1 MKRILILLG
10 VLAVL
15 VGLVVYQ
22 RTATRKTMTKAR
34 HLGVDVREL
43 LLPDLN
49 VPAVQKLRL
58 KDTGGEVNLEVSGDK
73 WIVKERD
80 GYPAAFDK
88 IKRVVT
94 EISEQKTSGHQ
105 PVGKSAWGDPKVK
118 VLEPGG
124 KDDAAGQGLLVEFQ
138 DAKGNV
144 LDSMILGANIESSGG
159 RGSDSPF
166 GGSSNL
172 RFVRLPK
179 ESDKE
184 TVWMVNNTFYD
195 LQPKP
200 ADWID
205 KSFIDVQKLK
215 EIEVTA
221 PNAADSWKAA
231 RKDEQ
236 SAWALADAKS
246 GEEFD
251 ESKASVSGLLS
262 NPTFND
268 VLTKDKVTA
277 DFMKDAVKARLTT
290 FEGFA
295 YTVQV
300 VKKGKDSSDEKYYLT
315 VAVSADIPRER
326 AAGKDEKEEDKKKKD
341 EEFKTQKKTLEDKLA
356 REKKAEGWT
365 YEVSSYTVTALMK
378 KRSEVLKEKPASPT
392 TPPPGGDAA
401 KPAAPSSSPAAGAP
415 LILPPGAGAPIPEK
429 KEAPAAAPAKTPIT
443 VTTPPVSVPPLP
455 KTEIKPAP
463 APNENPAKPGAPAPV
478 PPATP
483 QANPAGGAKPPAA
496 EKK

>member
-1 MKRILILLG
+1 MKRILILLA
-10 VLAVL
+10 VLAAL
-15 VGLVVYQ
+15 VGLVVYKQ
-22 RTATRKTMTKAR
+22 NTTKKTMTKAR
-34 HLGVDVREL
+34 HLGIEVREL

-49 VPAVQKLRL
+49 VPSVQKLRI
-58 KDTGGEVNLEVSGDK
+58 KDTSGEVNVEATGDK

-94 EISEQKTSGHQ
+94 EISEQKTSGYQ
-105 PVGKSAWGDPKVK
+105 PIGKGAWSDPKVK

-124 KDDAAGQGLLVEFQ
+124 KDNNEGQGLLVEFQ

-144 LDSMILGANIESSGG
+144 LESMILGANIESSGG

-166 GGSSNL
+166 GGGSNL

-179 ESDKE
+179 EGEKG

-215 EIEVTA
+215 ELEVTA
-221 PNAADSWKAA
+221 PNAADSWKVS

-236 SAWALADAKS
+236 SAWTLADAKP
-246 GEEFD
+246 GEELD
-251 ESKASVSGLLS
+251 EGKASISGLLS

-277 DFMKDAVKARLTT
+277 DFMKDAVKARLVTLD
-290 FEGFA
+290 GFT
-295 YTVQV
+295 YNIQV
-300 VKKGKDSSDEKYYLT
+300 VKKGKDSSDEKFYLT
-315 VAVSADIPRER
+315 VAVSADIAKER
-326 AAGKDEKEEDKKKKD
+326 KAEKDEKEEDKKKKD
-341 EEFKTQKKTLEDKLA
+341 EEFNNQKKTLEEKLA
-356 REKKAEGWT
+356 KEKKAEGWT

-378 KRSEVLKEKPASPT
+378 KRAEILKEKPAAPA
-392 TPPPGGDAA
+392 TPPAPSTSDAA
-401 KPAAPSSSPAAGAP
+401 KPAPGTP
-415 LILPPGAGAPIPEK
+415 LVLPPGAGAPLPAK
-429 KEAPAAAPAKTPIT
+429 KDNPATAPAKTPIT
-443 VTTPPVSVPPLP
+443 VTTPPVSVPPPLP

-463 APNENPAKPGAPAPV
+463 KPSENPAKPGATLPAASKPAGK
-478 PPATP
+478 PAEAPKPATP
-483 QANPAGGAKPPAA
+483 